1 MKAHS
6 LAQEAVMD
14 TFFVARLPK
23 WSLVLFAAQSAGTHQ

>member
-23 WSLVLFAAQSAGTHQ
+23 WSLVLFGKSAGTHQ